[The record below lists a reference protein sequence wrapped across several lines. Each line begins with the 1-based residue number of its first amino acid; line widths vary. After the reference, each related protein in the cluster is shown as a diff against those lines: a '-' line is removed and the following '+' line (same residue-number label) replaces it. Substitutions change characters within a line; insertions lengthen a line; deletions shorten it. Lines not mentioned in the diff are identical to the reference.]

1 MVALHLDF
9 VTKPNGASGLTTVI
23 ESVLDDA
30 RLGREG
36 LESGVL
42 LVSDREARLVTLLTF
57 WESGRFCVGRERRIQ
72 WMQKLLAPYADGP
85 IRAHTCV
92 PNFLLHERVGEFD
105 SQQAVAERNPAFA

>member
-9 VTKPNGASGLTTVI
+9 VTKPNGASGLRAVI

-57 WESGRFCVGRERRIQ
+57 WDSGRFCSVRERRIQ

-92 PNFLLHERVGEFD
+92 PNFLLQERADESGPQPMMAGRSV
-105 SQQAVAERNPAFA
+105 VFA